1 MLRCGKKTPIC
12 LTRPLPLGPP
22 DHRSKI
28 EFMTLPS
35 SWHAARHD
43 LVLEQLGAKLHGLST
58 DEADR
63 RRARHGPNELPP
75 PRVRAPFLRFLDQ
88 FHNVLIYVLIAAGA
102 ITAALGHAIDSAVI
116 FGVVLIN
123 AAIGFVQEGK
133 AESALNS
140 IRRMLSPQAL
150 TLRDGHRIPIAAR
163 DLVPGDIVFLSSGD
177 KVPADLRL
185 VQTKGLRLQEAALTG
200 ESLAVDKGI
209 VPVSAD
215 TPLAERSC
223 MAYAGTLVG
232 AGVGAGVVA
241 ATGAATEIGHISA
254 MLTQIRPLTTPLM
267 RQMAVFGRVLTFAI
281 LAIAAGTFVFGV
293 TLRDYGADE
302 MFLAAVGLSVAA
314 IPEGLPAIMT
324 IALAV
329 GVERMARRNA
339 IIRRLPAVET
349 LGAVSIICSDKTGT
363 LTRNEM
369 AVMGVAAGQNVFEVT
384 GSGYSPEGEIRLA
397 GRPADA
403 GRDPLLHALARG
415 AFLCS
420 DASLR
425 HADGDWTV
433 DGDPME
439 GALIAFARKAG
450 IDPEAENA
458 AWARMDVIPFDA
470 EHRFMATLH
479 RNIEGTM
486 LIHVKGAPERIL
498 EMCGRQCT
506 ETGEAPLDQAYWQ
519 REITDTARR
528 GQRVLALA
536 VLATRPDHTEL
547 KFSDVASGLTL
558 LGLFGLADPPRAES
572 IEAVARCQSA
582 GIRVKMITGDHAGTA
597 TAIAQQLGL
606 ARPEAVLTGRQI
618 DALDDPELRARIGDV
633 DVFARASP
641 AHKLRL
647 VQALQAGRH
656 IVAMTGDGVNDAPAL
671 KRANVGVAMGQKGTE
686 AAKDAAE
693 MVLADDN
700 FASIAHAVE
709 EGRTVYDN
717 LKKAITFILPTNG
730 GEALMIVAAIAL
742 GHALPITPVQILW
755 VNMITAVTLALA
767 LAFEPAEHDV
777 MARPPRPPAEPILSH
792 FLIWRIA
799 FVSTIMLAG
808 TFGLFLWEINHGA
821 EVAAARTV
829 AVNALVMF
837 EIFYAVS
844 TRYLGANTFTWQGL
858 FGSRQLLLAAGLV
871 IALQI
876 AFTYA
881 GFMQVLFD
889 TRPLPLAAWIR
900 LVAISSS
907 VYVLVELEKWAIRR
921 WRDYRNTTLG

>member
-1 MLRCGKKTPIC
+1 MGPKD
-12 LTRPLPLGPP
+12 TRF
-22 DHRSKI
+22 KI
-28 EFMTLPS
+28 EFMTLS
-35 SWHAARHD
+35 SAWHAAHHD
-43 LVLEQLGAKLHGLST
+43 LVLQQLGAKLHGLST
-58 DEADR
+58 GEADR

-75 PRVRAPFLRFLDQ
+75 PRMRAPFLRFLDQ

-102 ITAALGHAIDSAVI
+102 VTAGLGHAIDSAVI
-116 FGVVLIN
+116 FSVVLIN

-140 IRRMLSPQAL
+140 IRLMLSPRAL
-150 TLRDGHRIPIAAR
+150 TLRDGHRISIAAR

-200 ESLAVDKGI
+200 ESLPTDKGTAL
-209 VPVSAD
+209 VPNEA
-215 TPLAERSC
+215 PLAERTC

-232 AGVGAGVVA
+232 AGVGAGVVV
-241 ATGAATEIGHISA
+241 ATGTATEIGHIST
-254 MLTQIRPLTTPLM
+254 MLTGIQPLTTPLL

-281 LAIAAGTFVFGV
+281 LAIATGTFVFGI
-293 TLRDYGADE
+293 TLREYGMDE
-302 MFLAAVGLSVAA
+302 MFLVAVGLSVAA

-329 GVERMARRNA
+329 GVERMARRHA

-384 GSGYSPEGEIRLA
+384 GSGYSPEGEIRRA
-397 GRPADA
+397 GRPHDA

-415 AFLCS
+415 AFLCGE
-420 DASLR
+420 ANLR

-450 IDPEAENA
+450 IDPEAESA
-458 AWARMDVIPFDA
+458 AWTRIDVIPFDA
-470 EHRFMATLH
+470 ENRFMATLH
-479 RNIEGTM
+479 RDIEGTM

-498 EMCGRQCT
+498 EMCDRQCT
-506 ETGEAPLDQAYWQ
+506 ETGDAPLDRAYWH
-519 REITDTARR
+519 RKITATARQ

-547 KFSDVASGLTL
+547 ELSNVASGLKL
-558 LGLFGLADPPRAES
+558 LGLLSLADPPRAES
-572 IEAVARCQSA
+572 IEAIARCQNA
-582 GIRVKMITGDHAGTA
+582 GIQVKMITGDHAGTA
-597 TAIAQQLGL
+597 VAIARQLGL
-606 ARPEAVLTGRQI
+606 ARPEAVLTGQQI
-618 DALDDPELRARIGDV
+618 AAMDDSDLRARAGEV

-641 AHKLRL
+641 EHKLRL
-647 VQALQAGRH
+647 VQALQAGGH

-693 MVLADDN
+693 MVLVDDN
-700 FASIAHAVE
+700 FASIAQAVE

-808 TFGLFLWEINHGA
+808 TFGLFLWERNHGA

-837 EIFYAVS
+837 EVFYAVS
-844 TRYLGANTFTWQGL
+844 TRYLRASTFTWRGL
-858 FGSRQLLLAAGLV
+858 FGSRQLILAASLV

-876 AFTYA
+876 VFTYA

-889 TRPLPLAAWIR
+889 TRPLPVEAWVR
-900 LVAISSS
+900 LVVTASS

-921 WRDYRNTTLG
+921 WRDYLNTTLG